1 MWCPG
6 EGGGEGA
13 RGSGVSVVWA
23 HGSRRWARGARESVC
38 VAERGGNGGL
48 WAEPPSRF
56 AARRL
61 SLSGIRGHHEL
72 RSPGQESHGAL
83 GSRSIPRAG
92 EILNGKC
99 LGGGGRPD
107 GREWEY
113 AHRILGGAV
122 EVGELASRLGEHAQ
136 PHLARAGWGR
146 GGCGGGTTRR
156 AARESASEGGGA
168 GGRDGRRRGHRWR
181 AHPHVQQH
189 AAAKRRR
196 ARPRGGASQHERDG
210 ELLHARQVR
219 LRECA
224 DGGRQRQRLHFRGET
239 EAPRARAR
247 RRKAMLA
254 CSKWYA
260 PVTTSS

>member
-1 MWCPG
+1 MRRGSPCVRG
-6 EGGGEGA
+6 RAGGGTGF
-13 RGSGVSVVWA
+13 
-23 HGSRRWARGARESVC
+23 SVC
-38 VAERGGNGGL
+38 AER
-48 WAEPPSRF
+48 PSRF

-61 SLSGIRGHHEL
+61 SLSAIRGHHEL
-72 RSPGQESHGAL
+72 RGTGQESHGAL
-83 GSRSIPRAG
+83 GSRSSPRAG
-92 EILNGKC
+92 EMLNGKC
-99 LGGGGRPD
+99 QGGGGRPH

-196 ARPRGGASQHERDG
+196 SRPCGGASQHERDG
-210 ELLHARQVR
+210 ELLHACQVR

-224 DGGRQRQRLHFRGET
+224 DGERRRQRPRGPTFRGET
-239 EAPRARAR
+239 AEAQRVRAR
-247 RRKAMLA
+247 RRRARPA